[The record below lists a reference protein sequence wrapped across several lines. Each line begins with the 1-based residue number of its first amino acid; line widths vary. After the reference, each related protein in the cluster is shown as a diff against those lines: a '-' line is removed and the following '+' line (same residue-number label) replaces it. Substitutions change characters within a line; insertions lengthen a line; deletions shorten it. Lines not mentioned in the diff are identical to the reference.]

1 MGCQWIRKGQIMAW
15 IKFDHTTLNK
25 PEIFLIKK
33 NLSLN
38 KAETIGHLLI
48 LWTWFDQIS
57 EDGETMGTLEI
68 VDELTIPGFAETL
81 VSIGWLEYA
90 EGKLILPN
98 FTNHNGQTAKARAMD
113 QKRKSGS
120 NRTKTGPDKIRE
132 DKIRE
137 DNTYLPNKPGGV
149 LLNFKE
155 DKKADYTPYGEIT
168 ELWNKTITGTNCPK
182 ATRLSQK
189 RKSQIKALCK
199 DYTIEEIETT
209 FQKLVNIPFMTG
221 QNQRGWIAN
230 IDYATR
236 ADPFLRIFEDGEN
249 NNQKPD
255 FDEWAN

>member
-1 MGCQWIRKGQIMAW
+1 MAW

-25 PEIFLIKK
+25 PEVFLIKK

-38 KAETIGHLLI
+38 KAETLGHLLI

-57 EDGETMGTLEI
+57 EDGQTIGTLEI
-68 VDELTIPGFAETL
+68 VDELTTPGFAETL
-81 VSIGWLEYA
+81 VNIGWLEHL

-98 FTNHNGQTAKARAMD
+98 FSNHNGQTAKARAVD
-113 QKRKSGS
+113 AKRKSE
-120 NRTKTGPDKIRE
+120 NRRTKVGLEKRREEKI
-132 DKIRE
+132 KE
-137 DNTYLPNKPGGV
+137 DNTYLRNKPNKPCGV
-149 LLNFKE
+149 LVKFKE
-155 DKKADYTPYGEIT
+155 EKKTDQTPYTEIT
-168 ELWNKTITGTNCPK
+168 EIWNKAAAGTNCPK
-182 ATRLSQK
+182 ATRLSKK
-189 RKSQIKALCK
+189 RKTQIKALCK
-199 DYTIEEIETT
+199 DYTIEEIEAT

>member
-1 MGCQWIRKGQIMAW
+1 VVPEYQKIQGGKIMAW

-25 PEIFLIKK
+25 PEVFLIKK
-33 NLSLN
+33 KLSLN
-38 KAETIGHLLI
+38 KAETIGYLVI

-57 EDGETMGTLEI
+57 EGGETIGDLEI
-68 VDELTIPGFAETL
+68 VDELTTLGFAETL
-81 VSIGWLEYA
+81 VSIGWLEEI
-90 EGKLILPN
+90 EGKLIIPN
-98 FTNHNGQTAKARAMD
+98 FDNHNGQTAKARAMD
-113 QKRKSGS
+113 AKRKSDLR
-120 NRTKTGPDKIRE
+120 RTKSGLDKRREEKIRNNN
-132 DKIRE
+132 I
-137 DNTYLPNKPGGV
+137 LPNKPGGV
-149 LLNFKE
+149 LLKFKA
-155 DKKADYTPYGEIT
+155 DKKTDKTPYAKIAEI
-168 ELWNKTITGTNCPK
+168 WNNSITGTNCPK

-199 DYTIEEIETT
+199 EYTIEEITAT

-236 ADPFLRIFEDGEN
+236 AEPFLRIFEESE